1 MPLVVF
7 ISTDVAPGN
16 IQGRLISYNHMKL
29 NENMSIKMHTID
41 IASQYYFITMY

>member
-1 MPLVVF
+1 MPLVIF

-16 IQGRLISYNHMKL
+16 FHGRLISDNHMKL

-41 IASQYYFITMY
+41 FASQYYFITVY